1 MSTKIP
7 MSFYTFKRFITN
19 SMEQSDW
26 IDGFYKLGFDGL
38 AEKILSY
45 DDVLD
50 LLAYIFDDNEDI
62 LNQWVYENNYGREQN
77 IDIIYD
83 NHVYQ
88 TIEDIYDLLIKIYNN
103 EIEPFEIEIKR
114 R

>member
-7 MSFYTFKRFITN
+7 MNFYTFKRFITN

-50 LLAYIFDDNEDI
+50 LLAYIFNDTEDI
-62 LNQWVYENNYGREQN
+62 LNQWIYENNYGREQN

-83 NHVYQ
+83 NHIYS
-88 TIEDIYDLLIKIYNN
+88 TLEDIYNLLIKKYNQEIQLN
-103 EIEPFEIEIKR
+103 EIKIKR

>member
-50 LLAYIFDDNEDI
+50 LLAYIFNDTEDI
-62 LNQWVYENNYGREQN
+62 LNQWIYENNYGREQN

-83 NHVYQ
+83 NHIYS
-88 TIEDIYDLLIKIYNN
+88 TLEDIYNLLIKKYNQEIQLN
-103 EIEPFEIEIKR
+103 EIKIKR